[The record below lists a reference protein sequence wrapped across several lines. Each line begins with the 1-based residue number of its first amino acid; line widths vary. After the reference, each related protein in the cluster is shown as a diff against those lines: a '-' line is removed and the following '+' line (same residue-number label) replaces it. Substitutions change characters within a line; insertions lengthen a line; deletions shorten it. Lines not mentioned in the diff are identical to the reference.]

1 MNILITSIGRRTN
14 LIEYFK
20 KELGAEGNIVTADLD
35 NTAAGLYHADK
46 SYIVPRID
54 SPNYID
60 TLLEICEKENIHSII
75 SLIDPELNI
84 ISKNKKVFE
93 EKGIEVF
100 ISEYKSIYNCFD
112 KYKAYKEFKKHGLPT
127 PITFDNIE
135 KFVDALSNKEIQFPV
150 ILKPRTGSG
159 GKDVMLIDD
168 MELLEYHW
176 QNNDSQI
183 IQEYID
189 GISIDVDFYVDK
201 ISKEMIS
208 IFPKERILI
217 RSGESDKAI
226 SLNDEKIFSL
236 VKDMAKAFD
245 LIGPLCCDIFM
256 KDGKFYI
263 LEINPRFG
271 GSYPMAHSCGVNFP
285 RYILNNMKGIINKQE
300 IGNFENNVYMIK
312 NDNYL
317 TVKSKSELLS

>member
-20 KELGAEGNIVTADLD
+20 HELSSQGKVVVVDLE

-46 SYIVPRID
+46 SYLVPRID
-54 SPNYID
+54 SPDYID
-60 TLLEICEKENIHSII
+60 RLLNICEKENIKAII

-84 ISKNKKVFE
+84 LSKNKAVFE
-93 EKGIEVF
+93 ERGIEVY
-100 ISEYKSIYNCFD
+100 ISEYRSVYNCFD
-112 KYKAYKEFKKHGLPT
+112 KFKAYEEFKKHGLPT
-127 PITFDNIE
+127 PKTYASINSFKE
-135 KFVDALSNKEIQFPV
+135 ALLKKEIDFPV
-150 ILKPRTGSG
+150 IIKPRTGSG
-159 GKDVMLIDD
+159 GKDVYLIED
-168 MELLEYHW
+168 MKLLEYHW
-176 QNNDSQI
+176 ENNDSQI

-201 ISKEMIS
+201 VSREMIS

-217 RSGESDKAI
+217 RSGESDKAVSI
-226 SLNDEKIFSL
+226 NDEKLFELI
-236 VKDMAKAFD
+236 KKMAKAFN

-256 KDGKFYI
+256 KDNQYFI

-285 RYILNNMKGIINKQE
+285 KYIINNMKGNANTPE
-300 IGNFENNVYMIK
+300 IGNFENNIYMIK

-317 TVKSKSELLS
+317 TVKAEDDLLK